1 MKCNICEKTFKGKPH
16 SYLSWGQCSNEVET
30 FATCSKKCSDKDELE
45 TRQWVLLGTEQL
57 EERIYQKLDE
67 LLMSDDRDNIFAMV
81 EEIKRCEIK

>member
-1 MKCNICEKTFKGKPH
+1 MKC
-16 SYLSWGQCSNEVET
+16 
-30 FATCSKKCSDKDELE
+30 DKDELE

-81 EEIKRCEIK
+81 EEIKRCEKTSGRNKNGTIFYNSK